1 MNWSHCV
8 KEPDVSDAQKI
19 PTLLGWTCLH
29 DVSIISRL
37 LTGKRVSPAKKVE
50 NKIDISR
57 QQQSLFYSQSISLRK
72 VFLSCLQG
80 IFVYLFLPLRGIG
93 LKIEELS
100 LYSSLCFLAK
110 PLPPKY
116 PISYLQCLQLVHTA
130 VGFLFFVLSDP
141 GIQLK

>member
-1 MNWSHCV
+1 MFAKLELDALFTKIAEMNWSHCV

-57 QQQSLFYSQSISLRK
+57 Q
-72 VFLSCLQG
+72 
-80 IFVYLFLPLRGIG
+80 
-93 LKIEELS
+93 
-100 LYSSLCFLAK
+100 
-110 PLPPKY
+110 
-116 PISYLQCLQLVHTA
+116 
-130 VGFLFFVLSDP
+130 
-141 GIQLK
+141 